1 MAGRE
6 LLHFHCQRGNGRHIH
21 LVTKTYTDC
30 MLLKAD
36 MASAMPTAGGL
47 YFWTHYYSAER
58 WKNPLSFLV
67 GYSNTLGLVGG
78 ICSIDCKFTHSIG
91 VLF

>member
-1 MAGRE
+1 
-6 LLHFHCQRGNGRHIH
+6 
-21 LVTKTYTDC
+21 
-30 MLLKAD
+30 

-47 YFWTHYYSAER
+47 YFWTHYYSDER

-78 ICSIDCKFTHSIG
+78 ICSIDCKSTLPRSEFTANNTH
-91 VLF
+91 